1 MQNKKTKTNPVTAHI
16 KNSGLDWERVLEK
29 ISTFASCSQ
38 AKDQILATEPY
49 THAAIAQKNMD
60 MVGSFTQILNSE
72 TSKITLEALDG
83 VESILY
89 SIKKGQAL
97 NTLDLNSMRLF
108 FEDLKALNEIY
119 PWNDYDNLMSLISRV
134 IKPDLFLE
142 KLTTLITENG
152 EFRSDASHLLY
163 ESFNKKK
170 SLSQRIHKTLD
181 QLVKD
186 QSLEHILQDKYVTTR
201 EGRWVLPVISGKQHD
216 FKGIIHDSSNSKQT
230 VYMEPEEVISLN
242 NKVRE
247 LEDIIRKEIDRLLKE
262 ISDFLNL
269 KHAEIHKSYLAA
281 IEIDALTACAEWAGH
296 YQANCI
302 ELSKNSNVRL
312 KESFHPLLVDE
323 MEDFTKNDFE
333 LTPDENILLLSGPNA
348 GGKTVLLK
356 CVGLACHMA
365 RCGLPVCAH
374 PSSTVPFFST
384 IKVLIGDHQSVEES
398 LSTFAAHLKELD
410 ACSELK
416 GPKNLILIDE
426 ICGSTE
432 AGEGAALSRAFIEK
446 ISSNK
451 VKGFVTS
458 HLGPL
463 KAGWEENS
471 GVVNG
476 SMYFDQ
482 KKGTPTYEFVKGV
495 PGDSLALETAKK
507 VGVNSEIIDRAMF
520 FLNPDQRKK
529 YSGLVEVES
538 LQESL
543 KKQRD
548 AYKEKQSELDELKT
562 EYHGMIKE
570 FKQEQDSLMEMSV
583 KRAQDNLSKNAGYSN
598 IQNFIKNKANL
609 DKMKADSPKLIKA
622 NSESSTPTI
631 TEENF
636 AVKFPP
642 GTPVYIPSLKKK
654 GVIQG
659 TPNGK
664 GFVPVMSDSM
674 RLLIKWSD
682 ARSVNAASE
691 ANNQIKKS
699 PSVKQVIEGK
709 VENQVDLRGMDVES
723 ALEELEN
730 AIDKSLRLESDR
742 LKVIHGHGTEK
753 IKKNVRSFLSRHPL
767 VKTWKADSNDGATLA
782 ML

>member
-1 MQNKKTKTNPVTAHI
+1 MDQSTENTRVE
-16 KNSGLDWERVLEK
+16 NSGLDWELVLQK
-29 ISTFASCSQ
+29 IASFTSCSQ
-38 AKDQILATEPY
+38 AKEKLLQTEPY
-49 THAAIAQKNMD
+49 THFSIAQKNMD
-60 MVGSFTQILNSE
+60 MIDSFKRILLGE
-72 TSKITLEALDG
+72 VKKIRLDG
-83 VESILY
+83 VEGIESILY

-97 NTLDLNSMRLF
+97 NTLDLNAMRLF

-119 PWNDYDNLMSLISRV
+119 PWTEYEKVSSLIDR
-134 IKPDLFLE
+134 IINPDLFLE
-142 KLTTLITENG
+142 KITSLITDNG
-152 EFRSDASHLLY
+152 EFRSDASHLLF

-170 SLSQRIHKTLD
+170 NLSQRIHKTLD

-186 QSLEHILQDKYVTTR
+186 FSLEHVLQDKYVTTR

-230 VYMEPEEVISLN
+230 VYMEPEAVIALN

-247 LEDIIRKEIDRLLKE
+247 LEDIIKKEIERLLKE
-262 ISDFLNL
+262 ISDFLHL

-281 IEIDALTACAEWAGH
+281 IEIDALSACAEWSIH

-302 ELSKNSNVRL
+302 TISKDSSVSL
-312 KESFHPLLVDE
+312 KESFHPLLIDE
-323 MEDFTKNDFE
+323 TENLTKNDFSLSE
-333 LTPDENILLLSGPNA
+333 QENILLLSGPNA

-374 PSSTVPFFST
+374 GSSVIPFFNT

-398 LSTFAAHLKELD
+398 LSTFAAHLKALD
-410 ACSELK
+410 SCSTLK

-432 AGEGAALSRAFIEK
+432 AGEGSALSRAFIER
-446 ISSNK
+446 ISANK

-463 KAGWEENS
+463 KAGWSEDS

-507 VGVNSEIIDRAMF
+507 VGVAQEIIDRALF

-548 AYKEKQSELDELKT
+548 EYKTKQKELDEIKI
-562 EYHGMIKE
+562 EYQGMIKE
-570 FKQEQDSLMEMSV
+570 FKKEQDSLLEMSI
-583 KRAQDNLSKNAGYSN
+583 KRAQDNLSQNSGYSN

-609 DKMKADSPKLIKA
+609 DKMKEGAPKLIKTSA
-622 NSESSTPTI
+622 DSPSSQI

-636 AVKFPP
+636 STKFPP

-659 TPNGK
+659 TPNSK

-682 ARSVNAASE
+682 ARSVNQPIE
-691 ANNQIKKS
+691 KENIKRS
-699 PSVKQVIEGK
+699 PSVKNVIEGK
-709 VENQVDLRGMDVES
+709 VENQVDLRGMDVET

-767 VKTWKADSNDGATLA
+767 IKTWKADSNDGTTLA
-782 ML
+782 IF